1 MPTAFLVDGG
11 YFVKRYRAVYPNA
24 FHHDAHTVAKNLFT
38 ACIQHLEDDESRQ
51 KWDLYRILFYDC
63 PPLTKKA
70 HLPISGKAID
80 FALSKEAKFRVEL
93 HEELKKLR
101 KVALRLG
108 HLSEWGGWIIKPE
121 STKDLLSGALK
132 VADLKDSDL
141 RYEVRQ
147 KAVDMK
153 IGLDVASL
161 SYKRLVDQI
170 VLIAG
175 DADFVPAAK
184 LARREGI
191 DFILDPMWKPIP
203 ATLFE
208 HIDGLHST
216 WPKPGP
222 QHAQAVAQIKL

>member
-1 MPTAFLVDGG
+1 MATAFLVDGG
-11 YFVKRYRAVYPNA
+11 FFIKRYRIVYPNGIN
-24 FHHDAHTVAKNLFT
+24 HDPHTVAKNLFHC
-38 ACIQHLEDDESRQ
+38 CISHLEADESRE

-63 PPLTKKA
+63 PPILKKVQA
-70 HLPISGKAID
+70 PISGRAVD
-80 FALSKEAKFRVEL
+80 FSKSREAVFRLEF

-101 KVALRLG
+101 KVAIRLG
-108 HLSEWGGWIIKPE
+108 HLSDIGGWTIKPE
-121 STKDLLSGALK
+121 KTKELLSGK
-132 VADLKDSDL
+132 TSVKDLTDHDL
-141 RYEVRQ
+141 FYEVRQ

-191 DFILDPMWKPIP
+191 DFILDPMWKSIP
-203 ATLFE
+203 PNLFE

-216 WPKPGP
+216 CPKPVP
-222 QHAQAVAQIKL
+222 RKLAVTTT